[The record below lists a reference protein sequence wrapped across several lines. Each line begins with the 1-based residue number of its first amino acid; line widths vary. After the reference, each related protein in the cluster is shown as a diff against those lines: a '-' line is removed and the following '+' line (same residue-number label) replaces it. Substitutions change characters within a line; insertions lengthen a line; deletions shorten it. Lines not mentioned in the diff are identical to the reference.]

1 MNKKVFFISTAI
13 DYPSEKPHLG
23 HCLEKIQADVIA
35 RYKRLQGFDV
45 HFSIGLDEHGLKIQ
59 RYAQKANKK
68 PQEFVDGMSK
78 YFKDLWKI
86 LNISNDDFI
95 RTTEK
100 RHEKV
105 IQQIVRKIYKKGDIY
120 KGKYKGLYCVDC
132 ESYYLPKDLEDGK
145 CPVHHK
151 PPEVVE
157 EETYFFRMSK
167 YQKKLLRHIEK
178 NKDFIVPESKRNEIL
193 SRLKKPLQDLSISRK
208 TVEWGIPL
216 PIDEKFSLFVWIDAL
231 INYFTTIDY
240 PGKKFKKFW
249 PADVHVIGK
258 DIIWHHSVIWG
269 SLLLSLGLSLPKTI
283 FVHGFIIVG
292 GQKMSKS
299 LGNVVNPFELVKK
312 YGTDTIRY
320 FLIREFS
327 SFEDGNFSEKRIK
340 ERYNSDLAQGIG
352 NLLSRILALGD
363 KYHSP
368 IPLKINKL
376 KAIVK
381 EIELTYHQ
389 GFSEFRFNEALA
401 KVWDLINILN
411 KFITDNKPWES
422 LENNKSLFLEDL
434 STLILS
440 LGKVALLLR
449 PVMPETS
456 GKLLEALQLKNL
468 AETDWPKGKIVLKK
482 SPALFPFLS

>member
-78 YFKDLWKI
+78 YFKGLWKI

-105 IQQIVRKIYKKGDIY
+105 VQQIVRKIYKKGDIY
-120 KGKYKGLYCVDC
+120 KEKYKGLYCVDC

-193 SRLKKPLQDLSISRK
+193 SRFKKPLQDLSISRK

-269 SLLLSLGLSLPKTI
+269 SLLLSLGLPLPKTI

-299 LGNVVNPFELVKK
+299 LGNVVDPFELVKK

-456 GKLLEALQLKNL
+456 ERLLEDLQLKNL
-468 AETDWPKGKIVLKK
+468 AETDWPKGKVVLKK
-482 SPALFPFLS
+482 SSALFPFLS

>member
-35 RYKRLQGFDV
+35 RYKRLQRFDV
-45 HFSIGLDEHGLKIQ
+45 HFSMGLDEHGLKIQ

-100 RHEKV
+100 RHIKV
-105 IQQIVRKIYKKGDIY
+105 VQEIIKKIYEKGDIY

-151 PPEVVE
+151 PAEMVE
-157 EETYFFRMSK
+157 EETYFFKMSK
-167 YQKKLLRHIEK
+167 YQKKLLHHIEK
-178 NKDFIVPESKRNEIL
+178 DKDFIVPESKRNEIL

-240 PGKKFKKFW
+240 PGKKFKEFW

-283 FVHGFIIVG
+283 FVHGFVTIEG
-292 GQKMSKS
+292 EKMSKS
-299 LGNVVNPFELVKK
+299 LGNIIDPVELVEK
-312 YGTDTIRY
+312 YSADVVRY
-320 FLIREFS
+320 FLLREIS
-327 SFEDGNFSEKRIK
+327 PFEDGDFSEGRLK

-352 NLLSRILALGD
+352 NLVSRILALGEQYGKQIMVQCSNSDLIIKSWDDYNKQMEEFHFNDALATIWSLVSYCD
-363 KYHSP
+363 KYISD
-368 IPLKINKL
+368 
-376 KAIVK
+376 A
-381 EIELTYHQ
+381 
-389 GFSEFRFNEALA
+389 
-401 KVWDLINILN
+401 
-411 KFITDNKPWES
+411 KPWKKIDDEKEFQKILGELIYILGNIS
-422 LENNKSLFLEDL
+422 LMLSPTMPKTSTKILEYLNLHDTSKEDWL
-434 STLILS
+434 S
-440 LGKVALLLR
+440 
-449 PVMPETS
+449 
-456 GKLLEALQLKNL
+456 KL
-468 AETDWPKGKIVLKK
+468 VFLKK
-482 SPALFPFLS
+482 QLPLFPRLDN

>member
-1 MNKKVFFISTAI
+1 
-13 DYPSEKPHLG
+13 
-23 HCLEKIQADVIA
+23 
-35 RYKRLQGFDV
+35 
-45 HFSIGLDEHGLKIQ
+45 
-59 RYAQKANKK
+59 
-68 PQEFVDGMSK
+68 
-78 YFKDLWKI
+78 
-86 LNISNDDFI
+86 
-95 RTTEK
+95 
-100 RHEKV
+100 
-105 IQQIVRKIYKKGDIY
+105 
-120 KGKYKGLYCVDC
+120 
-132 ESYYLPKDLEDGK
+132 
-145 CPVHHK
+145 
-151 PPEVVE
+151 VVE

-193 SRLKKPLQDLSISRK
+193 SRFKKPLQDLSISRK

-269 SLLLSLGLSLPKTI
+269 SLLLSLGLPLPKTI

-299 LGNVVNPFELVKK
+299 LGNVVDPFELVKK

-422 LENNKSLFLEDL
+422 LENNKSLFLEVL

-456 GKLLEALQLKNL
+456 ERLLEDLQLKNL
-468 AETDWPKGKIVLKK
+468 AETDWPKGKVVLKK
-482 SPALFPFLS
+482 SSALFPFLS